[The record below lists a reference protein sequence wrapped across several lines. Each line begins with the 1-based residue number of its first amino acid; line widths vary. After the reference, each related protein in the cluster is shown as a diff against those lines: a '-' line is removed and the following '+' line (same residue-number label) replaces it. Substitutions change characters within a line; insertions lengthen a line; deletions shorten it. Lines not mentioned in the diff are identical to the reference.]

1 MQLVQKKFATDF
13 IWSIAAL
20 VTMNGVLQLFVYPL
34 LNRQLGQAAFG
45 NVLYVLGI
53 VAVFAPSVGLAA
65 NNIRLV
71 ESRER
76 QVLNGDSLL
85 AMLPLLAVS
94 GIIFFAVCNGYFVGV
109 SDYIMAALLIV
120 LTTLRYYGDVEYR
133 MTLNYKGYFV
143 YYLVLSFGFVIGALL
158 YPLTKSWLL
167 CFLLGEATVW
177 LLLVVK
183 GHIYK
188 PLKKS
193 ENTVAVSRK
202 VLVLAASY
210 LLVNMVLNLDRV
222 LLQHLIDSSTVTVY
236 YVASLLGKTAALL
249 VGPLNGVVIGHLT
262 KGKTKP
268 ITKKSFAIVSG
279 AVLLVGAVL
288 FAGISIVMPLFVKL
302 LYPDIYLDVFSVSTL
317 ANLSQIICFA
327 SSLLLTIMLTF
338 CSERWQFA
346 IQLVYAV
353 IFLGLSVLFTN
364 SNGLQGFVIAS
375 LAANT
380 LRLVFTVGAG
390 LAILVKK
397 EKTQAKE

>member
-1 MQLVQKKFATDF
+1 MQKMQKKFATDF

-34 LNRQLGQAAFG
+34 LNRHLGEAAFG

-143 YYLVLSFGFVIGALL
+143 YYLVLSFGYVIGALL

-302 LYPDIYLDVFSVSTL
+302 LYPDIYLDVLSVSTL

>member
-1 MQLVQKKFATDF
+1 MQKIQKKFATDF

-20 VTMNGVLQLFVYPL
+20 VTMNGLLQLFVYPF
-34 LNRQLGQAAFG
+34 LNRQLGEAEFG

-71 ESRER
+71 ESREKK
-76 QVLNGDSLL
+76 VLNGDLAL

-94 GIIFFAVCNGYFVGV
+94 GIIFFAVCNGYFSGV
-109 SDYIMAALLIV
+109 ADYIAAALLLV

-143 YYLVLSFGFVIGALL
+143 YYLVLSLGYIAGALL
-158 YPLTKSWLL
+158 YPLTKSWVL
-167 CFLLGEATVW
+167 CFLLGEAAVW
-177 LLLVVK
+177 LLLAVK
-183 GHIYK
+183 GHVYR
-188 PLKKS
+188 PLQKS
-193 ENTVAVSRK
+193 ENTLAISKK

-249 VGPLNGVVIGHLT
+249 VGPLNGVVIGYLT

-268 ITKKSFAIVSG
+268 ITKKSFSFVLL
-279 AVLLVGAVL
+279 AVLVAGTVL
-288 FAGISIVMPLFVKL
+288 FAGISIVMPIFVKL
-302 LYPDIYLDVFSVSTL
+302 LYPDIYGDVLSVSAL

-327 SSLLLTIMLTF
+327 SSLLLTVMLTF
-338 CSERWQFA
+338 CSERWQLA
-346 IQLVYAV
+346 IQLVYAALFFV
-353 IFLGLSVLFTN
+353 LSISFTKAG
-364 SNGLQGFVIAS
+364 GLQGFVSAS
-375 LAANT
+375 LAANA
-380 LRLVFTVGAG
+380 LRLVFTAGAG
-390 LAILVKK
+390 LFILYKK
-397 EKTQAKE
+397 EKTEAKE

>member
-1 MQLVQKKFATDF
+1 MQKKFATDF

-34 LNRQLGQAAFG
+34 LNRQLGEAAFG

-94 GIIFFAVCNGYFVGV
+94 GIIFFAVCNGYFSGFA
-109 SDYIMAALLIV
+109 DYIMAALLIV

-143 YYLVLSFGFVIGALL
+143 YYLVLSFGYIAGVLL

-167 CFLLGEATVW
+167 CFLLGEAAVW

-183 GHIYK
+183 GHVYK
-188 PLKKS
+188 PLEKS
-193 ENTVAVSRK
+193 ENTSAVSKK

-268 ITKKSFAIVSG
+268 ITKKSFSLVSL

-288 FAGISIVMPLFVKL
+288 FAGISIVMPIFVKL
-302 LYPDIYLDVFSVSTL
+302 LYPDIYMSVLSVSTL

-353 IFLGLSVLFTN
+353 VFLGLSVLFTN
-364 SNGLQGFVIAS
+364 SNGLQGFVTAS
-375 LAANT
+375 LVANT

-390 LAILVKK
+390 LVILKSK
-397 EKTQAKE
+397 EKTEAKA

>member
-1 MQLVQKKFATDF
+1 MQKVQKKFATDF

-34 LNRQLGQAAFG
+34 LNRQLGEAEFG

-71 ESRER
+71 ESREKK
-76 QVLNGDSLL
+76 VLNGDSLL

-94 GIIFFAVCNGYFVGV
+94 AIVFFAVCNGYFSSA
-109 SDYIMAALLIV
+109 SDYVFAALLTV
-120 LTTLRYYGDVEYR
+120 LTPLRYYGDVEYR

-143 YYLVLSFGFVIGALL
+143 YYLVLSLGYVAGALL
-158 YPLTKSWLL
+158 YPLTKSWIL
-167 CFLLGEATVW
+167 CFLLGEASVW
-177 LLLVVK
+177 LLLLTK

-193 ENTVAVSRK
+193 ENTLTVSKK
-202 VLVLAASY
+202 VLTLAASY

-249 VGPLNGVVIGHLT
+249 VGPLNGVVIGYLT

-268 ITKKSFAIVSG
+268 ITKKSFSFVSL
-279 AVLLVGAVL
+279 AVFLVGAVL
-288 FAGISIVMPLFVKL
+288 FAGISIVMPIFVKL
-302 LYPDIYLDVFSVSTL
+302 LYPDIYNSVLSVSAL

-327 SSLLLTIMLTF
+327 SSLLLTVMLTF
-338 CSERWQFA
+338 CSEKWQFA
-346 IQLVYAV
+346 IQLVYA
-353 IFLGLSVLFTN
+353 ILFLILSISFTA
-364 SNGLQGFVIAS
+364 SDGLQGFVTAS
-375 LAANT
+375 LVANS

-390 LAILVKK
+390 LAILIKK
-397 EKTQAKE
+397 EKTEAKV

>member
-1 MQLVQKKFATDF
+1 MQKMQKKFATDF

-34 LNRQLGQAAFG
+34 LNRQLGEAEFG

-71 ESRER
+71 ESREKR
-76 QVLNGDSLL
+76 VLNGDLLL

-94 GIIFFAVCNGYFVGV
+94 GVVFFAVCNGYFSSV
-109 SDYIMAALLIV
+109 SDYAFAALLIV

-143 YYLVLSFGFVIGALL
+143 YYLVLSLGYIIGALL
-158 YPLTKSWLL
+158 YPLTKSWML
-167 CFLLGEATVW
+167 CFLLGEAAVW

-188 PLKKS
+188 PLQKS

-202 VLVLAASY
+202 VLTLAASY

-268 ITKKSFAIVSG
+268 ITKKSFSLVSL

-288 FAGISIVMPLFVKL
+288 FAGISIVMPVFVKL
-302 LYPDIYLDVFSVSTL
+302 LYPDIYSDVLSVSTL

-338 CSERWQFA
+338 CSERWQLA
-346 IQLVYAV
+346 IQLVYAAL
-353 IFLGLSVLFTN
+353 FLVLSISFTN
-364 SNGLQGFVIAS
+364 SGGLQGFVTAS
-375 LAANT
+375 LVANT

-390 LAILVKK
+390 LAILIKK
-397 EKTQAKE
+397 EKTEAKE

>member
-1 MQLVQKKFATDF
+1 MQKMQKKFATDF

-34 LNRQLGQAAFG
+34 LNRQLGEAAFG

-76 QVLNGDSLL
+76 QVSNGDSLL

-143 YYLVLSFGFVIGALL
+143 YYLVLSLGYIIGVLL

-167 CFLLGEATVW
+167 CFLLGEAAVW

-188 PLKKS
+188 PLKRS
-193 ENTVAVSRK
+193 ENTFAVSKK

-268 ITKKSFAIVSG
+268 ITKKSFTLVSLT
-279 AVLLVGAVL
+279 VLLVGAVL
-288 FAGISIVMPLFVKL
+288 FAGISIVMPVFVKL
-302 LYPDIYLDVFSVSTL
+302 LYPDIYTSVLSVSTL

-338 CSERWQFA
+338 CSERWQLV
-346 IQLVYAV
+346 IQLIYAIV
-353 IFLGLSVLFTN
+353 FLGLSVLFTN
-364 SNGLQGFVIAS
+364 SNGLQGFVTAS

-380 LRLVFTVGAG
+380 LRLVFTIGAG
-390 LAILVKK
+390 LAILIKK
-397 EKTQAKE
+397 EKTEAKA

>member
-1 MQLVQKKFATDF
+1 MQKLQKKFATDF

-34 LNRQLGQAAFG
+34 LNRQLGEAEFG

-71 ESRER
+71 ESREKR
-76 QVLNGDSLL
+76 VLNGDLLL
-85 AMLPLLAVS
+85 AILPLLAVS
-94 GIIFFAVCNGYFVGV
+94 GVVFFAVCNGYFSSA
-109 SDYIMAALLIV
+109 SDYVFAALLTV

-143 YYLVLSFGFVIGALL
+143 YYLVLSFGYVAGALL
-158 YPLTKSWLL
+158 YPFTKSWML
-167 CFLLGEATVW
+167 CFLFGEAAVW

-193 ENTVAVSRK
+193 ENTFSVSKK
-202 VLVLAASY
+202 VLTLAASY

-249 VGPLNGVVIGHLT
+249 VGPLNGVVIGYLT

-268 ITKKSFAIVSG
+268 ITKKSFALVSA
-279 AVLLVGAVL
+279 AVVAVGSVL
-288 FAGISIVMPLFVKL
+288 FAGICIIMPLFVKL
-302 LYPDIYLDVFSVSTL
+302 LYPDIYESVLSVSTL

-338 CSERWQFA
+338 CSEKWQFA
-346 IQLVYAV
+346 IQLVYA
-353 IFLGLSVLFTN
+353 ILFLLLSISFTA
-364 SNGLQGFVIAS
+364 SNGLQGFVTAS
-375 LAANT
+375 FVANS

-390 LAILVKK
+390 LAILIRK
-397 EKTQAKE
+397 EKTEARV